1 MMEAIK
7 IIIADVHLI
16 LRESLKCL
24 LESKEGFQVVDE
36 ASDGAECLEKVL
48 NQKPDILILELLIPG
63 KSGFDIIK
71 EIHQKQQKCET
82 IKILVLTGCRDIRHF
97 AQAVQCGVDGYIS
110 KRSGYSNLQKAINTI
125 VEGRTYFQ
133 PEMIEELNKRKFEI
147 ESEIKK
153 LNSLTKRELEIL
165 KYLSVGMYNKEI
177 ALKLEI
183 SERTVKNHVSNVF
196 KKIKVADRTQAAVF
210 AIRNYLVDV
219 YK

>member
-1 MMEAIK
+1 MAAIK

-16 LRESLKCL
+16 LRESLKYL

-36 ASDGAECLEKVL
+36 ASDGTECLEKVL

-71 EIHQKQQKCET
+71 EIHQKQQKCKT
-82 IKILVLTGCRDIRHF
+82 VKILVLTGCRDIRNF

-110 KRSGYSNLQKAINTI
+110 KRSGYLTLQKAINAI
-125 VEGRTYFQ
+125 VDGKSYFQ
-133 PEMIEELNKRKFEI
+133 PEMIEELNKRRFEI

-153 LNSLTKRELEIL
+153 LNSLTKREMEIL

-210 AIRNYLVDV
+210 AIRNCLVDV

>member
-7 IIIADVHLI
+7 IIFADVHLI
-16 LRESLKCL
+16 LRKSLKCL

-36 ASDGAECLEKVL
+36 ANDGAECLEKVL

-82 IKILVLTGCRDIRHF
+82 IKISVLTGCRDIRHF